1 VREYLVLLKKELRSI
16 TKEKTI
22 MLAIIVQFLIA
33 SFSSVILEGVMTFY
47 DPNFIGWGTNEIRV
61 GFVGDTDTPVLDYLQ
76 DRKIVTRSFSEL
88 VTAEAAFRAG
98 QIDAI
103 LFMPESQSGPVNM
116 KLFLPKMEAKR
127 TVILVMLDEP
137 LRRYEDYLR
146 EANGVQVN
154 YKDLDSKPFSTYEFL
169 YTALIP
175 ILMLFPA
182 LVAGSIVIDT
192 ISEEFENKTLDT
204 LISTPL
210 SAGQVFASKVSAAA
224 ITASVQIVM
233 WAGLLK
239 WNGIIIERLA
249 LVLILAMSYSV
260 TISLGAAII
269 ALFLKDRQR
278 AQFTYSMILIATGAA
293 SYFLNPSP
301 FELLTKLSSAAPNI
315 SALGFVLYII
325 LPIPIGLTF
334 FHLSK
339 RRILTGS

>member
-22 MLAIIVQFLIA
+22 MLAVIVQFLIA

-47 DPNFIGWGTNEIRV
+47 DPNFIGWSSNEIRV
-61 GFVGDTDTPVLDYLQ
+61 GFVGNTDTPLFEYIQ

-88 VTAEAAFRAG
+88 AAAEAAFRAG

-103 LFMPESQSGPVNM
+103 LFMPESQSDSVNM
-116 KLFLPKMEAKR
+116 RLFLPKMEAKR

-146 EANGVQVN
+146 ETNGVLVN
-154 YKDLDSKPFSTYEFL
+154 YKDFDSTPFSTYEFL

-182 LVAGSIVIDT
+182 LVAGSIVIDA

-204 LISTPL
+204 LISTPI
-210 SAGQVFASKVSAAA
+210 SARQVFASKVSAAV
-224 ITASVQIVM
+224 ITAVVQIMM
-233 WAGLLK
+233 WAGLLS
-239 WNGIIIERLA
+239 WNGIVIERLT
-249 LVLILAMSYSV
+249 LVLILAISYSV
-260 TISLGAAII
+260 TISFGAAII
-269 ALFLKDRQR
+269 ALFFKDRQR

-301 FELLTKLSSAAPNI
+301 FELLTKLSSGAPNT
-315 SALGFVLYII
+315 STLGFVIYAL
-325 LPIPIGLTF
+325 LPIAVGLAF
-334 FHLSK
+334 FHLSE
-339 RRILTGS
+339 RRMSTGS